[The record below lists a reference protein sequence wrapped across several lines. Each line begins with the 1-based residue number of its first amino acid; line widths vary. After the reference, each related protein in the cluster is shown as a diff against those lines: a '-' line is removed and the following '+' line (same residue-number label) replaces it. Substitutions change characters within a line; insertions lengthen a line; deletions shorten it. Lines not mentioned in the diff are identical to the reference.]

1 MLSQAPPEAD
11 AFAWPDASPPFTLA
25 AGDVHVWRAALDEV
39 ADADVARLALTLAA
53 DERARA
59 SRLVHAP
66 DRRRFVVGRAAL
78 RMVLAHYLGGTP
90 AAVAFGRTPAGKP
103 VLADAL
109 GATLRFSASHRAGV
123 ALCALV
129 AGRDVGV
136 DVERIVRG
144 PVEDLVADRILAA
157 GELVT
162 LRALPPAERERA
174 FFAVWTRKE
183 AYAKARG
190 LGLALPFD
198 RFTVSADPDAP
209 ALLDAEDDDPRRWS
223 LRDLRAGEGY
233 AAALVV
239 EGPIERLTRCQ
250 WTVAL
255 SAG

>member
-1 MLSQAPPEAD
+1 MLPEAPPEAD
-11 AFAWPDASPPFTLA
+11 PFAWQDLPPAPTLV
-25 AGDVHVWRAALDEV
+25 AGEVHVWRAALDEV
-39 ADADVARLALTLAA
+39 AEDEVARLALTLSA
-53 DERARA
+53 DERARS

-78 RMVLAHYLGGTP
+78 RMVLARYGGGAP
-90 AAVAFGRTPAGKP
+90 GEVAFARTPAGKP
-103 VLADAL
+103 VLAGPA
-109 GATLRFSASHRAGV
+109 GGTLRFSASHRAGL
-123 ALCALV
+123 ALCAIV
-129 AGRDVGV
+129 AGREVGV

-144 PVEDLVADRILAA
+144 PVQDLVADRILAP
-157 GELVT
+157 GELAV

-198 RFTVSADPDAP
+198 RFTVSADPEAP
-209 ALLDAEDDDPRRWS
+209 ALLGAEDDDPARWS
-223 LRDLRAGEGY
+223 MRDLRAGEGY

-239 EGPIERLTRCQ
+239 EGTLGRLTCCR
-250 WTVAL
+250 WTPAL